1 MIQSVSQCLLLR
13 FVSLFWLNPVVEL
26 LASLS
31 GSWWCFTGSWLIQ
44 YLYLLLSVTFGLLF
58 WSIIY
63 LLLESVWW
71 VSDLFLMADKN
82 CNALGIKM
90 NGKNFSLW
98 NFHFRFFLE
107 VKDIGDTLM
116 ARFQHQNFMK
126 SLRNIKNGIK
136 LMPRLFQ
143 WFWKLNPKVFL
154 LPWRCLNIYNVCISN
169 LIRLENIKL
178 EWIFSITS
186 KEIRLRI
193 PRRVPCFCGLIMSW
207 YALETPPKIAVL

>member
-1 MIQSVSQCLLLR
+1 MAFHWILIDS
-13 FVSLFWLNPVVEL
+13 VSLFAPVCDFWIVILVDHLFASWICLMSLWSFLN
-26 LASLS
+26 
-31 GSWWCFTGSWLIQ
+31 GC
-44 YLYLLLSVTFGLLF
+44 
-58 WSIIY
+58 
-63 LLLESVWW
+63 
-71 VSDLFLMADKN
+71 KN

-116 ARFQHQNFMK
+116 TRFQHQNFMK